1 MHLNKSESEKTG
13 KGELVSIFYSD
24 EDIVMIETAAIFVA
38 PRIALYTI
46 LVTFAPL

>member
-1 MHLNKSESEKTG
+1 MERG
-13 KGELVSIFYSD
+13 LVSIFYSD
-24 EDIVMIETAAIFVA
+24 EEIVMIETAAIFVA

>member
-1 MHLNKSESEKTG
+1 MKRQG
-13 KGELVSIFYSD
+13 KGVGYNIYSD

-46 LVTFAPL
+46 FVAFAPL